1 MTLPTDDKKGPSAN
15 RIILWV
21 VIAVVGLYFVISGV
35 VGILT

>member
-1 MTLPTDDKKGPSAN
+1 MTTPENGKKGPSAN

-21 VIAVVGLYFVISGV
+21 VISVVGLYFVITGV